1 MRVSPIQA
9 RLATAATAAEAN
21 RARGWRGPQRG
32 PAESNSR
39 GRGGFL
45 ERNSKVEQVRAP
57 VDLIA
62 AVIREILRIVVG
74 AEARSFVGQIA
85 PL

>member
-1 MRVSPIQA
+1 MGVSPIQD
-9 RLATAATAAEAN
+9 RLATAATAAEVDE
-21 RARGWRGPQRG
+21 RGGGARSGAPPNPIPGG
-32 PAESNSR
+32 
-39 GRGGFL
+39 GGGFL
-45 ERNSKVEQVRAP
+45 ERNSKVDQVRAP